1 MTLKE
6 QITEDMKKYMREKDS
21 VSLNAVRMLKSEI
34 KNAEILLRAVKPTC
48 HQKEGKKILF
58 TREEKV
64 SFGEGSTKGAEII
77 SAAKYQIP
85 KTQNPDK
92 IKINGFETADLL
104 FI

>member
-1 MTLKE
+1 MTKE
-6 QITEDMKKYMREKDS
+6 KPSKWKKKGLTPHKIPRTVPIIT
-21 VSLNAVRMLKSEI
+21 EI

-85 KTQNPDK
+85 KTQKPDK